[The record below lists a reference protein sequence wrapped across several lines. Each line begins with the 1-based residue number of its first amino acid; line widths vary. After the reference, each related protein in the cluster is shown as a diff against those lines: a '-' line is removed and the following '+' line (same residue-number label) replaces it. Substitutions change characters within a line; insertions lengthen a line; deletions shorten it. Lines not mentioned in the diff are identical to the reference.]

1 MADESKSKSI
11 LALGIMVPAAATIA
25 TTIITVFAG
34 YMTNQA
40 KATEDRVKA
49 TEIRIQA
56 IETSVQDTIETTV
69 KGTADKIKAIETSVK
84 GTADKIKAI
93 ETSVKATAKKVEDV
107 FPIGTIIAST
117 LSKMDFL
124 KLIRD
129 PKGKSWVLADGGNI
143 PGDCKYSIFKNTGGK
158 APDLRGLFLRGA
170 GQNDDKDYQYD
181 EGKEHILGRMQA
193 DLLENHN
200 HITRSSHGSLYDRL
214 LTKNGRGN
222 NQADKSNAP
231 YEGSPNLVYSQP
243 MSDFGGSETRPKNMA
258 VNFFIKI
265 N

>member
-56 IETSVQDTIETTV
+56 IETSVQDTIETT
-69 KGTADKIKAIETSVK
+69 VK